1 MLTRFPG
8 GLAAVLFSKVVQKCA
23 VQTRNGAGNNGYGVG
38 LPPLTFRV
46 SPTTKLDSA
55 EARNT

>member
-1 MLTRFPG
+1 MLTRFSRW
-8 GLAAVLFSKVVQKCA
+8 LAAVLLPEVVQKCA
-23 VQTRNGAGNNGYGVG
+23 AGPTVAGSTYGVG

-55 EARNT
+55 DARNT